1 MKHYNQAVIHN
12 PNDSKLYR
20 NRAACY
26 SKLMEFPS
34 ALTDCDKAIELDPT
48 FVKAYVQKGSVLV
61 NIIYKIG
68 KKLTN

>member
-12 PNDSKLYR
+12 PSDSKLYR

-34 ALTDCDKAIELDPT
+34 ALKDCDKAIELDPT
-48 FVKAYVQKGSVLV
+48 FIKAHVQKGSILV
-61 NIIYKIG
+61 RQIFKDTR
-68 KKLTN
+68 KLC